1 MDSERRTALIQG
13 ASRGIGLEM
22 TRLLLADGWRVAAT
36 CRRPETASG
45 LQALAATVGD
55 TRCRLFSLD
64 VSREDTMEK
73 AASDLAGWTQ
83 RLSLLVN
90 SAGILHDEGVGPERR
105 LSEVRPDALHKVF
118 AVNAFGPLLVAKHFE
133 RFFLHKER
141 AVFANVSARVGS
153 IGDNRAGGWYA
164 YRASKAAQNMFTKG
178 LSIELGRRAKGLIVL
193 AVHPGTVA
201 TDLSAPFVPRRGPD
215 KRFTVERGAS
225 QLLEIFREATLEDSG
240 KFFAWDGSEIVW

>member
-1 MDSERRTALIQG
+1 
-13 ASRGIGLEM
+13 M
-22 TRLLLADGWRVAAT
+22 TRQLLADGWRVAAT
-36 CRRPETASG
+36 CRTPATAS
-45 LQALAATVGD
+45 ALRDVATTVGA
-55 TRCRLFSLD
+55 TQCRVFALD
-64 VSREDTMEK
+64 VSEEDTVGE
-73 AASDLAGWTQ
+73 AASDFAEWTD

-90 SAGILHDEGVGPERR
+90 SAGVLHGEDFGPERR
-105 LSEVRPDALHKVF
+105 LSQVRPDVLHKVF

-153 IGDNRAGGWYA
+153 IGDNHAGGWYA

-178 LSIELGRRAKGLIVL
+178 LSIELGRRAKSLIVL

-201 TDLSAPFVPRRGPD
+201 TELSAPFVPRRGPD
-215 KRFTVERGAS
+215 TRFTVERGAS